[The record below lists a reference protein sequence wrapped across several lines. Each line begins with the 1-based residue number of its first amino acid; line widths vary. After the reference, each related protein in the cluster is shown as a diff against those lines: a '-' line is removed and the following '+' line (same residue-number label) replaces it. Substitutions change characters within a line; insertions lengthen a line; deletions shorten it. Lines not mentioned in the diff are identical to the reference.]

1 MDSAWDTMLD
11 LLERLAMDP
20 DLTIDLGTEQKFAE
34 LATQAM
40 VDDTIDRELHAA
52 DVARW
57 LCGLALAHRVVR
69 GNHPQGGPDGDLG
82 SLRVIVTRWLHPA
95 RPR

>member
-20 DLTIDLGTEQKFAE
+20 DLPVDADTELRFAE
-34 LATQAM
+34 LAQQAM
-40 VDDTIDRELHAA
+40 ADDTIDRELHLA

-57 LCGLALAHRVVR
+57 LCGLAVAHRVVR
-69 GNHPQGGPDGDLG
+69 GAHPQGGPDGDLG
-82 SLRVIVTRWLHPA
+82 PLRVIVTRWLHPA